1 MMTMNE
7 SRPADWRTT
16 VVTVMAGAI
25 LCGCAP
31 APVSTSPQ
39 SMLTCDHDAL
49 EAGDRR
55 RGPALVADA
64 YDSVT
69 DVPLD
74 AVTVLDGALHRA
86 VVTQSLYSERNE
98 AGTTTVTARFAN
110 CTDEPIQMRARTSF
124 LRSSGAPA
132 ESASAWK
139 TVFIDPRAMNVYQE
153 HSMSNAG
160 VENFI
165 IEISPAN

>member
-1 MMTMNE
+1 MMTMNQ
-7 SRPADWRTT
+7 SRPAGWRTIG
-16 VVTVMAGAI
+16 VAVIAAAV
-25 LCGCAP
+25 LCGCAS
-31 APVSTSPQ
+31 APESTSPQ
-39 SMLTCDHDAL
+39 SMLACDHEAL

-64 YDSVT
+64 YDSVS

-86 VVTQSLYSERNE
+86 VVTQSLYSERNQ

-124 LRSSGAPA
+124 LGRSGAPA
-132 ESASAWK
+132 ESASAWR
-139 TVFIDPRAMNVYQE
+139 TVFIDPRAMSVYEE

-165 IEISPAN
+165 IEIAPAN